1 MHQAAAAALL
11 AAALLFAPAACGGGA
26 EPPTPYFPSR
36 QELDAQATAQA
47 EHNRTVSAT
56 AKAMTRATV
65 EASIGSEKTA
75 NARSTSPPSK
85 TPRPTV
91 APQPAVTPTP
101 APPAPTGQT
110 PPPAATP
117 AATPAAP
124 LNPAQY
130 AGKLYDCLQSSQSA
144 KAMFVQPA
152 LPKETADPRVLQE
165 YETLTALTLKSRN
178 SFVQSYSAL
187 IAENPA
193 AGPILA
199 LAQSL
204 CEALPDSR

>member
-1 MHQAAAAALL
+1 MHQAAALL
-11 AAALLFAPAACGGGA
+11 AAALVFSLAACGGGEA
-26 EPPTPYFPSR
+26 PPTPYFPS
-36 QELDAQATAQA
+36 QAEMEAQATAQA

-56 AKAMTRATV
+56 AKAMTQATV
-65 EASIGSEKTA
+65 EASIGSEKTG
-75 NARSTSPPSK
+75 NVPSTAPPAK
-85 TPRPTV
+85 T
-91 APQPAVTPTP
+91 PQPAT
-101 APPAPTGQT
+101 APAPTETATPAHPAATVQT
-110 PPPAATP
+110 PPPGGAT
-117 AATPAAP
+117 AAP

-130 AGKLYDCLQSSQSA
+130 AGKLYDCLRSNKSA

-152 LPKETADPRVLQE
+152 LPPETADSRVRQE
-165 YETLTALTLKSRN
+165 YETLTALTMKSRN
-178 SFVQSYSAL
+178 SFVQSYSTL

>member
-1 MHQAAAAALL
+1 MHQAAAALL

-36 QELDAQATAQA
+36 QELEAQATAQA
-47 EHNRTVSAT
+47 EHNRTVSAA
-56 AKAMTRATV
+56 AKAMTQATV
-65 EASIGSEKTA
+65 EASIGSEKTG
-75 NARSTSPPSK
+75 NVPPTAPTAK
-85 TPRPTV
+85 T
-91 APQPAVTPTP
+91 PQPAVTPENAGTPTP
-101 APPAPTGQT
+101 AHPVPTAQT
-110 PPPAATP
+110 PTTDGA
-117 AATPAAP
+117 PAAP

-130 AGKLYDCLQSSQSA
+130 AGKLYDCLRSNQSA
-144 KAMFVQPA
+144 KAMFVQPT
-152 LPKETADPRVLQE
+152 LPTETADSRVIQE
-165 YETLTALTLKSRN
+165 YETLTALTMKSRN

>member
-1 MHQAAAAALL
+1 MHQAAALL
-11 AAALLFAPAACGGGA
+11 AAAVVFSLAACGGGE

-36 QELDAQATAQA
+36 QEMEAQATAQA
-47 EHNRTVSAT
+47 EHNWTVSTT
-56 AKAMTRATV
+56 AKAMTQATV
-65 EASIGSEKTA
+65 EASIGSEKTG
-75 NARSTSPPSK
+75 NAPPTAPPTK
-85 TPRPTV
+85 T
-91 APQPAVTPTP
+91 PQPAVTPEPAGTPTP
-101 APPAPTGQT
+101 AHPAATVQT
-110 PPPAATP
+110 PPPGG
-117 AATPAAP
+117 TPAAP

-130 AGKLYDCLQSSQSA
+130 AGKLYDCLRSNKSA

-152 LPKETADPRVLQE
+152 LPPETADPRVIQE
-165 YETLTALTLKSRN
+165 YETLTALTMKSRN

-204 CEALPDSR
+204 CEALPAPR

>member
-1 MHQAAAAALL
+1 MHQAAAALL

-36 QELDAQATAQA
+36 QEPDAQATAQA

-85 TPRPTV
+85 TPQPAIT
-91 APQPAVTPTP
+91 PQPAGTPTP
-101 APPAPTGQT
+101 SHPAPTGQT
-110 PPPAATP
+110 PPP

-130 AGKLYDCLQSSQSA
+130 AGKLYDCLHSNQSA

-152 LPKETADPRVLQE
+152 LPPETADSRVRRE
-165 YETLTALTLKSRN
+165 YETLTALTMKSRN

-187 IAENPA
+187 ISENPA

>member
-1 MHQAAAAALL
+1 MHQAAAALL

-36 QELDAQATAQA
+36 QEPDAQATAQT

-101 APPAPTGQT
+101 APTGQT
-110 PPPAATP
+110 PPP

-130 AGKLYDCLQSSQSA
+130 AGKLYDCLRSNKSA
-144 KAMFVQPA
+144 RAMFVQPA

-165 YETLTALTLKSRN
+165 YETLTALTMKSRN

-204 CEALPDSR
+204 CEDLPDSR